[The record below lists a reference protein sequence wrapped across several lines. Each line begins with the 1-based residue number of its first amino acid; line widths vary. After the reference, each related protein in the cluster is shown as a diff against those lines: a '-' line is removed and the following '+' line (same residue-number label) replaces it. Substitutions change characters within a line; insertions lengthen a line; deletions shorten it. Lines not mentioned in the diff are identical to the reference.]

1 MAARR
6 GVTMILHET
15 LPLALEQPGA
25 DAADGPSIRLSARPR
40 LLRFRRHFPR
50 AAAGRTWLLE
60 LEVDVPEIDPER
72 LLAEC
77 EGFLVDD
84 GDGRQIGVVTQV
96 ERSGS
101 GAISALLI
109 SVPAGWFR
117 RRYVLIESDAI
128 TALVPQQRLVI
139 VDATQLTPVGHESQA
154 S

>member
-1 MAARR
+1 
-6 GVTMILHET
+6 MILHET
-15 LPLALEQPGA
+15 LPLALELPGA
-25 DAADGPSIRLSARPR
+25 NAGDGPSVRLSARPR
-40 LLRFRRHFPR
+40 MLRFRREFPR
-50 AAAGRTWLLE
+50 STGGRTWLLE

-84 GDGRQIGVVTQV
+84 SGGRQIGVVIRV

-101 GAISALLI
+101 GAISALLV
-109 SVPAGWFR
+109 SVPAGWIR
-117 RRYVLIESDAI
+117 RRYVRIEERAI

-139 VDATQLTPVGHESQA
+139 VDETQLIPVDRDSLA

>member
-1 MAARR
+1 
-6 GVTMILHET
+6 MILHET

-25 DAADGPSIRLSARPR
+25 PAGEAPSIRLSARPR
-40 LLRFRRHFPR
+40 MLRFRRHFPR
-50 AAAGRTWLLE
+50 STGGRTWLLE
-60 LEVDVPEIDPER
+60 LEVEVPEIDPER

-84 GDGRQIGVVTQV
+84 SDGRQIGVVIRV

-101 GAISALLI
+101 DATSALLI

-117 RRYVLIESDAI
+117 RRYVRIEERAI
-128 TALVPQQRLVI
+128 KALVPQQRLVI
-139 VDATQLTPVGHESQA
+139 VDETQLIPIGNDSQA

>member
-1 MAARR
+1 
-6 GVTMILHET
+6 MILHET

-25 DAADGPSIRLSARPR
+25 HAGDGPSIRLSARPR
-40 LLRFRRHFPR
+40 MLRFRRDFPR
-50 AAAGRTWLLE
+50 SSGGRTWLLE
-60 LEVDVPEIDPER
+60 LEVEVPEIDPER

-84 GDGRQIGVVTQV
+84 SDGRQIGVVIRV

-117 RRYVLIESDAI
+117 RRYVLIEEGAI

-139 VDATQLTPVGHESQA
+139 VDATQLIPVGNDGQTS
-154 S
+154 

>member
-1 MAARR
+1 MLI
-6 GVTMILHET
+6 VHET
-15 LPLALEQPGA
+15 LPLALEQPGVFA
-25 DAADGPSIRLSARPR
+25 REGPTVRLSARPR
-40 LLRFRRHFPR
+40 MLRFRRHLPIATGR
-50 AAAGRTWLLE
+50 RTWLLE
-60 LEVDVPEIDPER
+60 LEVDVPEMDPEQ

-84 GDGRQIGVVTQV
+84 SNGRQIGVVIRV

-117 RRYVLIESDAI
+117 RRDVRIEERAI

-139 VDATQLTPVGHESQA
+139 VDETQLIRVGNDSQA

>member
-1 MAARR
+1 
-6 GVTMILHET
+6 MIWHET

-25 DAADGPSIRLSARPR
+25 HAGDGPSIRLSGR
-40 LLRFRRHFPR
+40 LRTLRFRRDVPGSSG
-50 AAAGRTWLLE
+50 GRTWLLE
-60 LEVDVPEIDPER
+60 LEVEVPEIDPER

-77 EGFLVDD
+77 EDFLVEDS
-84 GDGRQIGVVTQV
+84 DGRQIGVVTRV

-109 SVPAGWFR
+109 SVPAGWLR
-117 RRYVLIESDAI
+117 RRYVRIEERAI

-139 VDATQLTPVGHESQA
+139 VDETQLTPVGNDSQA

>member
-1 MAARR
+1 
-6 GVTMILHET
+6 MILHET

-25 DAADGPSIRLSARPR
+25 HAGDGPSIRLSARPR
-40 LLRFRRHFPR
+40 MLRFRRDFPR
-50 AAAGRTWLLE
+50 SSGGRTWLLE
-60 LEVDVPEIDPER
+60 LEVEVPEIDPER

-77 EGFLVDD
+77 EEFLVDD
-84 GDGRQIGVVTQV
+84 SDGRQIGVVIRV

-117 RRYVLIESDAI
+117 RRYVLIEERAI

-139 VDATQLTPVGHESQA
+139 VDATQLIPVGNDGQTS
-154 S
+154 